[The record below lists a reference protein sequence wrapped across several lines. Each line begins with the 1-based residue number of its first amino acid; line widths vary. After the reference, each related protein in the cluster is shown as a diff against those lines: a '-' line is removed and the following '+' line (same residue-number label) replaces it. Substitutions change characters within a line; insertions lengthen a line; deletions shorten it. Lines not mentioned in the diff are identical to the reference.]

1 MRILKNCLPLAV
13 LTLLLTGRTVWAEN
27 LPENNFNAEKGDIYM
42 SENHT
47 NHPDGLWEKTKEFGS
62 DAWEATKEGTA
73 KAWDKTKELGS
84 NAWDKTKE
92 LTGDAGEEVK
102 EKSDRAWDKTKEI
115 SGEASEA
122 IKEKSAGA
130 WEATKDGTAKAWD
143 KTKEVS
149 GEAWDKTKETFSD
162 DNSAD
167 PMYAPKNNNGSQPQ
181 ARQ

>member
-73 KAWDKTKELGS
+73 KAWDKTKEL
-84 NAWDKTKE
+84 
-92 LTGDAGEEVK
+92 TGDAGEEVK
-102 EKSDRAWDKTKEI
+102 EKSDR
-115 SGEASEA
+115 
-122 IKEKSAGA
+122 A